1 MDEDMRKAIATTF
14 IVGTILAFNSPAWA
28 FQCPTD
34 FEAADAAIASAMTA
48 MKAMSDKNQMG
59 LTHTLIDDAKMMLAS
74 AKHNHQKPAAGALD
88 HARAIAKASAAK
100 GYAEAAEM
108 MAKR

>member
-1 MDEDMRKAIATTF
+1 MRKTIATAF
-14 IVGTILAFNSPAWA
+14 IAGAMLAFSSPAWA

-34 FEAADAAIASAMTA
+34 FEAADAAIAGAMTA

-74 AKHNHQKPAAGALD
+74 AKHNHKKPAAGALD
-88 HARAIAKASAAK
+88 HARAIAKARAAM
-100 GYAEAAEM
+100 GYAQAATM
-108 MAKR
+108 MAQR

>member
-1 MDEDMRKAIATTF
+1 MRKAIATIFVVCT
-14 IVGTILAFNSPAWA
+14 VLVFNSTARA

-48 MKAMSDKNQMG
+48 MKAMTDKDQMG
-59 LTHTLIDDAKMMLAS
+59 LTHTLIDDAKMMLGS
-74 AKHNHQKPAAGALD
+74 AKHNHAKPAAGALD
-88 HARAIAKASAAK
+88 HARAIAKARAAK

>member
-1 MDEDMRKAIATTF
+1 MRKAIATIF
-14 IVGTILAFNSPAWA
+14 IVGAMLAVNSTAWA

-34 FEAADAAIASAMTA
+34 FKAADAAIASATTA

-74 AKHNHQKPAAGALD
+74 AKHNHENPAAGALD
-88 HARAIAKASAAK
+88 HARAIAKAGAAK
-100 GYAEAAEM
+100 SYAEAAEI

>member
-1 MDEDMRKAIATTF
+1 MRKALATTF
-14 IVGTILAFNSPAWA
+14 IVGTILAFNSSAWA

-34 FEAADAAIASAMTA
+34 FEAADAAVASAMTA
-48 MKAMSDKNQMG
+48 MKAMSNKDQMG

-74 AKHNHQKPAAGALD
+74 AKHNHAKPAAGALD
-88 HARAIAKASAAK
+88 HSRAIAKARAAM